1 MTPKLLST
9 TLLAGVALAGAAFAQ
24 EGQNTG
30 ESPERLCTEGF
41 LEANLDDDEAVSAQ
55 EAAETADVEFSTIDI
70 DGDGMIS
77 QEEYLKC
84 AGLWAENAASASVAA
99 SNEEVLE
106 ATEMR
111 DIEFT
116 HIDRDG
122 DGTITQEEFMTWM
135 EETHREV
142 TEPSGVEATSATGSE
157 EAADATGGD
166 GDRDPAMVLRQI
178 ILVPMAPDADPAEM
192 SREEMAARAAQ
203 QFIYRDTDANQR
215 LDRQEWSGEP
225 EGTDHV
231 LTILSKRFGVMD
243 ADRSG
248 DVSQDEFVAEAMRT
262 YKSAQARAA
271 EAGEDAAAD
280 PPVVYYRYPH
290 PM

>member
-1 MTPKLLST
+1 
-9 TLLAGVALAGAAFAQ
+9 
-24 EGQNTG
+24 
-30 ESPERLCTEGF
+30 
-41 LEANLDDDEAVSAQ
+41 
-55 EAAETADVEFSTIDI
+55 
-70 DGDGMIS
+70 
-77 QEEYLKC
+77 
-84 AGLWAENAASASVAA
+84 
-99 SNEEVLE
+99 
-106 ATEMR
+106 
-111 DIEFT
+111 
-116 HIDRDG
+116 
-122 DGTITQEEFMTWM
+122 
-135 EETHREV
+135 
-142 TEPSGVEATSATGSE
+142 
-157 EAADATGGD
+157 
-166 GDRDPAMVLRQI
+166 MVLRQI
-178 ILVPMAPDADPAEM
+178 VLVPMAPDADPAEM

-280 PPVVYYRYPH
+280 PPVV
-290 PM
+290 